1 MKTIHT
7 AFFPPDRSSRR
18 MMSEIRA
25 MKIQI
30 AMIQK
35 KNRIEYQKTSRNVV
49 SASTIFLLSRGA
61 SRGRSARAEILP
73 SSRDSHHPVDLFH
86 PGEPAARVRLAG
98 LMCAKVAR

>member
-1 MKTIHT
+1 MNGKMIMKTIHT
-7 AFFPPDRSSRR
+7 AFFPPDRSSRL

-49 SASTIFLLSRGA
+49 SAKTIFLLSEGHCGA
-61 SRGRSARAEILP
+61 ALPGSRFGHRPEAVTTYR
-73 SSRDSHHPVDLFH
+73 PVS
-86 PGEPAARVRLAG
+86 PG
-98 LMCAKVAR
+98 

>member
-49 SASTIFLLSRGA
+49 SASTIFLLSEGHRGVA
-61 SRGRSARAEILP
+61 LP
-73 SSRDSHHPVDLFH
+73 APRFCHLPEAVTTLQTCFT
-86 PGEPAARVRLAG
+86 RVNRPHG
-98 LMCAKVAR
+98 